1 MPDLRIVAPALA
13 SFVFFVAPDASA
25 GQQKFTTDYSIT
37 FLGLPVARASF
48 TAALSA
54 DGSLEINGNMRGV
67 GLTSLLGTSAG
78 TTQLTGRLNGAG
90 NVEPSRFSIEY
101 QTRGRPDGVS
111 VRFDGGSAV
120 AVNHRRPAPQRRSTY
135 IPITADHLR
144 SVTDPL
150 SATIVR
156 APSPQQ
162 VCERAVRLFD
172 GWMRADLKLSPVST
186 GPLPNHPGTG
196 AVCAGRYTPIA
207 GFNSDNRDLHFIRDS
222 GAIRVTFAPLEGTD
236 IYAPVHASIG
246 TRVGSIHVTAGPIRA
261 H

>member
-1 MPDLRIVAPALA
+1 MPHLRFLVPALA
-13 SFVFFVAPDASA
+13 SAVILVAPDASA
-25 GQQKFTTDYSIT
+25 GQQRFTTDYFVT

-48 TAALSA
+48 TSALSA
-54 DGSLEINGNMRGV
+54 DGSLEVNGTLRGV
-67 GLTSLLGTSAG
+67 GLASLVGTSAG
-78 TTQLTGRLNGAG
+78 TTQLTGRLNGTG
-90 NVEPSRFSIEY
+90 GVEPSRFSIEY

-111 VRFDGGSAV
+111 VRFENGSAV
-120 AVNHRRPAPQRRSTY
+120 AVNHRRPEPPRRSTY
-135 IPITADHLR
+135 IPITAEHLR
-144 SVTDPL
+144 SVIDPL

-162 VCERAVRLFD
+162 VCDRAVSLFD

-222 GAIRVTFAPLEGTD
+222 DTIRVTFAPLQGTD